1 MGRFFPLLV
10 ILVSAAPAF
19 AAGECLYLG
28 EPSSPGAL
36 ICQAGVL
43 SRCDDGTWTPSDKTC
58 ATDTVLPSRSTA
70 TNQSPAAPYLLHVM
84 TATYNAGSAGTDVVF
99 ALRRQCDG
107 KPACSVP
114 GDARLMDGDPAPRL
128 KGRFS
133 VIYQCTTGFQSRP
146 VRHDFFVKHATIKL
160 GCP

>member
-1 MGRFFPLLV
+1 MRRTLLLA
-10 ILVSAAPAF
+10 ILFTTAPAF
-19 AAGECLYLG
+19 ASGECLYLG

-43 SRCDDGTWTPSDKTC
+43 SRCDEGRWTPTDKSC
-58 ATDTVLPSRSTA
+58 AADTMLPNPPA
-70 TNQSPAAPYLLHVM
+70 AANQPAAAPYLLHIM
-84 TATYNAGSAGTDVVF
+84 TATYNAGSAGTDVVY
-99 ALRRQCDG
+99 ALRSQCDG
-107 KPACSVP
+107 KPACSVA

-133 VIYQCTTGFQSRP
+133 VIYQCTTGFQTRP
-146 VRHDFFVKHATIKL
+146 VQHDFFAKHATIKL